1 MFQLCL
7 SKVFFSAYC
16 FYVFMFQFVVIMI
29 ILKLS
34 LIEYLWF
41 ICSFYGESQ
50 VQALIIQ
57 SYVEWNFV
65 YIN

>member
-1 MFQLCL
+1 
-7 SKVFFSAYC
+7 
-16 FYVFMFQFVVIMI
+16 MFQFVVIMI